1 MHKAAVI
8 LSPQLLFSGIL
19 YNLAAIKRN
28 GINMKQTYHHIGIIG
43 FGARGQQ
50 LAQMVVSQLPAY
62 GKITAFADSDEN
74 LVIPADL
81 YHNCHGLKRY
91 LTYQELLKDPEIDT
105 VIITTYPETHVEIS
119 IAAMDAGKA
128 VLCDKP
134 VAGNL
139 EDAVK
144 LYDYVKKHP
153 CKFAIGLNLPFY
165 PSARKI
171 KELIEKETIGN
182 LLCIRGMCDV
192 GASFGEGV
200 IMRKFAGQPEGLIL
214 GKLTHDTD
222 LIQYFAD
229 SYAEEVT
236 GHSANFL
243 WKRHGDL
250 AGSHDTAVIAGR
262 MNNGIL
268 FSQSLTSCGATYGR
282 VMELWGSLG
291 LIRADINSE
300 TITIALNGEA
310 EQTLQ
315 LPPRPGSHRGG
326 DKIMFAEFL
335 DYVDSDEK
343 EPLRPERILTSIM
356 IPLAAM
362 KQKTVQTGEWFRMH
376 V

>member
-1 MHKAAVI
+1 M
-8 LSPQLLFSGIL
+8 
-19 YNLAAIKRN
+19 N
-28 GINMKQTYHHIGIIG
+28 QTYHHIGIIG

-50 LAQMVVSQLPAY
+50 LANMVATQLPAY
-62 GKITAFADSDEN
+62 GKVIAYADHDEN

-91 LTYQELLKDPEIDT
+91 PAYQELLKDPVIDT
-105 VIITTYPETHVEIS
+105 VIITTYPETHAEIS

-134 VAGNL
+134 VTGTL

-144 LYDYVKKHP
+144 LYHYVKTHP

-165 PSARKI
+165 PSARKM
-171 KELIEKETIGN
+171 KELIMSGTIGK

-192 GASFGEGV
+192 GASFGESV

-229 SYAEEVT
+229 SYAENVT
-236 GHSANFL
+236 GHTANFL
-243 WKRHGDL
+243 WKRHGDQ
-250 AGSHDTAVIAGR
+250 AGSHDTAVISGI

-282 VMELWGSLG
+282 VVELWGEKG

-300 TITIALNGEA
+300 TITIALNGEP
-310 EQTLQ
+310 EQTVQ
-315 LPPRPGSHRGG
+315 LPAQPGSHRGG
-326 DKIMFAEFL
+326 DKVMFAEFL
-335 DYVDSDEK
+335 DYVDSDTA

-362 KQKTVQTGEWFRMH
+362 QQKTVETGAWFRSH
-376 V
+376 IE

>member
-1 MHKAAVI
+1 
-8 LSPQLLFSGIL
+8 
-19 YNLAAIKRN
+19 
-28 GINMKQTYHHIGIIG
+28 MKQTYHQIGVIG

-50 LAQMVVSQLPAY
+50 LAKMVVSQLPAY
-62 GKITAFADSDEN
+62 GRIKACADHDEN
-74 LVIPADL
+74 MVIPADL

-91 LTYQELLKDPEIDT
+91 LNYQDLLQDPEIDT
-105 VIITTYPETHVEIS
+105 VIVTTYPETHAEIS
-119 IAAMDAGKA
+119 IAAMEAGKA

-134 VAGNL
+134 ATGNAD
-139 EDAVK
+139 DAVK
-144 LYDYVKKHP
+144 LYDYVKTHP
-153 CKFAIGLNLPFY
+153 CYFAVGLNLPFY
-165 PSARKI
+165 PSARKM
-171 KELIEKETIGN
+171 KELIQNDTVGK

-229 SYAEEVT
+229 SYAENVT
-236 GHSANFL
+236 GHTANFL
-243 WKRHGDL
+243 WKRHGDH
-250 AGSHDTAVIAGR
+250 AGAHDTAVISGI

-282 VMELWGSLG
+282 VVELWGEKG

-300 TITIALNGEA
+300 TITIALNGKP

-315 LPPRPGSHRGG
+315 LPPEPGSHRGG

-335 DYVDSDEK
+335 DYVDSGVAA
-343 EPLRPERILTSIM
+343 PLRPERILTSTM

-362 KQKTVQTGEWFRMH
+362 QQKTVETGEWFRSH
-376 V
+376 KR

>member
-1 MHKAAVI
+1 M
-8 LSPQLLFSGIL
+8 
-19 YNLAAIKRN
+19 N
-28 GINMKQTYHHIGIIG
+28 QTYHHIGIIG

-50 LAQMVVSQLPAY
+50 LAKMIVTQLPAY
-62 GKITAFADSDEN
+62 GKVTAYADHDEN

-91 LTYQELLKDPEIDT
+91 PTYQELLQNPEIDT
-105 VIITTYPETHVEIS
+105 VIITTYPETHAEIS
-119 IAAMDAGKA
+119 IAAMAAGKA

-134 VAGNL
+134 VCGNL
-139 EDAVK
+139 EEAVK
-144 LYDYVKKHP
+144 LYDYVKTHP

-165 PSARKI
+165 PSSLKI
-171 KELIEKETIGN
+171 KELIQENTIGK

-192 GASFGEGV
+192 GAAFGESV
-200 IMRKFAGQPEGLIL
+200 IMRKFVGQPEGLIL

-229 SYAEEVT
+229 SYAENVT
-236 GHSANFL
+236 GHTANFL
-243 WKRHGDL
+243 WKRHGDQ
-250 AGSHDTAVIAGR
+250 AGSHDTAVISGA
-262 MNNGIL
+262 MHNDIL

-282 VMELWGSLG
+282 VVELWGEKG

-300 TITIALNGEA
+300 TITIAKYGEP

-315 LPPRPGSHRGG
+315 LPAEPGSHRGG
-326 DKIMFAEFL
+326 DKVMFAEFL
-335 DYVDSDEK
+335 DYVDSGTA

-362 KQKTVQTGEWFRMH
+362 QQKTVETGNWFRSH
-376 V
+376 AK

>member
-1 MHKAAVI
+1 M
-8 LSPQLLFSGIL
+8 
-19 YNLAAIKRN
+19 N
-28 GINMKQTYHHIGIIG
+28 QTYHHIGIIG

-50 LAQMVVSQLPAY
+50 LAKMIVTQLPAY
-62 GKITAFADSDEN
+62 GKVTAYADHDEN

-91 LTYQELLKDPEIDT
+91 HTYRELLQEPEIDT
-105 VIITTYPETHVEIS
+105 VIITTYPETHAEIS

-134 VAGNL
+134 VTGTL

-144 LYDYVKKHP
+144 LYHYVKTHP

-165 PSARKI
+165 PSARKM
-171 KELIEKETIGN
+171 KELIISGTLGK

-192 GASFGEGV
+192 GASFGESV

-229 SYAEEVT
+229 SYAENVA
-236 GHSANFL
+236 GHTANFL
-243 WKRHGDL
+243 WKRHGDQ
-250 AGSHDTAVIAGR
+250 AGSHDTAVISGI

-282 VMELWGSLG
+282 VVELWGEKG

-300 TITIALNGEA
+300 TITIALNGEQ
-310 EQTLQ
+310 EQTVQ
-315 LPPRPGSHRGG
+315 LPAQTGSHRGG
-326 DKIMFAEFL
+326 DKVMFAEFL
-335 DYVDSDEK
+335 DYADSDTA

-362 KQKTVQTGEWFRMH
+362 QQKTVETGAWFRSHME
-376 V
+376 

>member
-1 MHKAAVI
+1 M
-8 LSPQLLFSGIL
+8 
-19 YNLAAIKRN
+19 N
-28 GINMKQTYHHIGIIG
+28 QTYHHIGIIG

-50 LAQMVVSQLPAY
+50 LAKMIVTQLPAY
-62 GKITAFADSDEN
+62 GKVTAYADHDEN

-91 LTYQELLKDPEIDT
+91 PTYQELLKDPVIDT
-105 VIITTYPETHVEIS
+105 VIITTYPETHAEIS

-134 VAGNL
+134 VTGTL
-139 EDAVK
+139 EDSVK
-144 LYDYVKKHP
+144 LYHYVKTHP

-165 PSARKI
+165 PSARKM
-171 KELIEKETIGN
+171 KELIISGTLGK

-192 GASFGEGV
+192 GASFGESV

-229 SYAEEVT
+229 SYAETVT
-236 GHSANFL
+236 GHTANFL
-243 WKRHGDL
+243 WKRHGDQ
-250 AGSHDTAVIAGR
+250 AGSHDTAVISGI

-282 VMELWGSLG
+282 VVELWGEKG

-300 TITIALNGEA
+300 TITIALNGEP
-310 EQTLQ
+310 EQTVQ
-315 LPPRPGSHRGG
+315 LPAQAGSHQGG
-326 DKIMFAEFL
+326 DKVMFAEFL
-335 DYVDSDEK
+335 DYADSDTA

-362 KQKTVQTGEWFRMH
+362 QQKTVETGAWFRSH
-376 V
+376 IE

>member
-1 MHKAAVI
+1 MI
-8 LSPQLLFSGIL
+8 
-19 YNLAAIKRN
+19 
-28 GINMKQTYHHIGIIG
+28 KQTYHKIGIIG

-50 LAQMVVSQLPAY
+50 LAQMVATQLPEYGRIVAY
-62 GKITAFADSDEN
+62 ADTDEN
-74 LVIPADL
+74 LVVAADL
-81 YHNCHGLKRY
+81 YQKCQGMKKY
-91 LTYQELLKDPEIDT
+91 SSYQALLENPEIDT
-105 VIITTYPETHVEIS
+105 VIITTYPETHAEIS
-119 IAAMDAGKA
+119 IAAMEAGKA

-134 VAGNL
+134 VTGNL
-139 EDAVK
+139 DDAAK
-144 LYDYVKKHP
+144 LYDYVKTHP

-165 PSARKI
+165 PSSRKI
-171 KELIEKETIGN
+171 KELVEKGTIGT

-192 GASFGEGV
+192 GASFGQSV

-222 LIQYFAD
+222 LIQHFAD
-229 SYAEEVT
+229 SYAKEVT

-282 VMELWGSLG
+282 VIELWGTLG

-326 DKIMFAEFL
+326 DKVMFAEFL
-335 DYVDSDEK
+335 DYVDSDGK

-362 KQKTVQTGEWFRMH
+362 QQKTVQTGEWVRKH
-376 V
+376 LK

>member
-1 MHKAAVI
+1 M
-8 LSPQLLFSGIL
+8 
-19 YNLAAIKRN
+19 N
-28 GINMKQTYHHIGIIG
+28 QTYHHIGIIG

-50 LAQMVVSQLPAY
+50 LAKMIVTQLPAY
-62 GKITAFADSDEN
+62 GKVIAYADNDEN

-91 LTYQELLKDPEIDT
+91 QTYQELLLNHDIDT
-105 VIITTYPETHVEIS
+105 VIITTYPETHAEIS
-119 IAAMDAGKA
+119 IAAMAAGKA

-134 VAGNL
+134 VCGNL
-139 EDAVK
+139 EEAVK
-144 LYDYVKKHP
+144 LYKYVKTHP
-153 CKFAIGLNLPFY
+153 CKFAIGLNLPCY
-165 PSARKI
+165 PSSLKI
-171 KELIEKETIGN
+171 KELIQENAIGK

-192 GASFGEGV
+192 GAAFGESV

-229 SYAEEVT
+229 SYAENVT
-236 GHSANFL
+236 GHTANFL
-243 WKRHGDL
+243 WKRHGDQ
-250 AGSHDTAVIAGR
+250 AGSHDTAVISGV
-262 MNNGIL
+262 MHNGIL

-282 VMELWGSLG
+282 VVELWGEKG

-300 TITIALNGEA
+300 TITIARNGEA
-310 EQTLQ
+310 EQTIQ

-326 DKIMFAEFL
+326 DKVMFAEFL
-335 DYVDSDEK
+335 DYVDSDGK

-362 KQKTVQTGEWFRMH
+362 QQKTIETGTWVRSH
-376 V
+376 LK

>member
-1 MHKAAVI
+1 M
-8 LSPQLLFSGIL
+8 
-19 YNLAAIKRN
+19 N
-28 GINMKQTYHHIGIIG
+28 QTYHHIGIIG

-50 LAQMVVSQLPAY
+50 LAKMIVTQLPAY
-62 GKITAFADSDEN
+62 GKVTAYADHDEN

-91 LTYQELLKDPEIDT
+91 PTYQELLQNPEIDT
-105 VIITTYPETHVEIS
+105 VIITTYPETHAEIS
-119 IAAMDAGKA
+119 IAAMAAGKA

-134 VAGNL
+134 VCGNL
-139 EDAVK
+139 EEAVK
-144 LYDYVKKHP
+144 LYNYVKTHP

-165 PSARKI
+165 PSSLKI
-171 KELIEKETIGN
+171 KELIQENTIGK

-192 GASFGEGV
+192 GAAFGESV

-229 SYAEEVT
+229 SYAENVT
-236 GHSANFL
+236 GHTANFL
-243 WKRHGDL
+243 WKRHGDQ
-250 AGSHDTAVIAGR
+250 AGSHDTAVIAGV
-262 MNNGIL
+262 MHNGIL

-282 VMELWGSLG
+282 VVELWGEKG

-300 TITIALNGEA
+300 TITIAKYGEP

-315 LPPRPGSHRGG
+315 LPAKPGSHRGG
-326 DKIMFAEFL
+326 DKVMFAEFL
-335 DYVDSDEK
+335 DYVDSGTA

-362 KQKTVQTGEWFRMH
+362 QQKTVETGEWYRTNINAK
-376 V
+376 